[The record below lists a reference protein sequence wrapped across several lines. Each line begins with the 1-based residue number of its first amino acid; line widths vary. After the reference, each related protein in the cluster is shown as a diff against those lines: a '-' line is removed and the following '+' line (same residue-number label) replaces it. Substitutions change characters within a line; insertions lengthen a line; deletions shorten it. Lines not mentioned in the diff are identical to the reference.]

1 MVKLFLPALL
11 LLFFLPIT
19 SAVEPHNCVFIGS
32 SIDYTLRKML
42 SDQEG
47 FDNQNLDLKDSHIE
61 LLDNVSVSNVMA
73 KSLARA
79 DVVKFKHLDYANRLS
94 DYKNKNARNLILK
107 YIYINKQGRANSYI
121 VSAIVNDENC
131 WLNFNGYLT
140 LSREF

>member
-1 MVKLFLPALL
+1 MKLLLPALL
-11 LLFFLPIT
+11 LLFSSPVMA
-19 SAVEPHNCVFIGS
+19 AVEPHNCVFIGS
-32 SIDYTLRKML
+32 SIDYTLRKTL

-61 LLDNVSVSNVMA
+61 LLDNIPVSDVMA

-79 DVVKFKHLDYANRLS
+79 DVVKFKHLDYAVKLS
-94 DYKNKNARNLILK
+94 DYRDKNARNLILK
-107 YIYINKQGRANSYI
+107 YIYINKQGRKNSYI
-121 VSAIVNDENC
+121 VSAIVNDETC